1 MCAAAQ
7 TEKLFRKFDK
17 NGIEVVDDKA
27 LDVED
32 KYEKALMMA
41 IDKMESK
48 SSEMEFIDEIF
59 EGEW

>member
-7 TEKLFRKFDK
+7 ADKLFRKFDK
-17 NGIEVVDDKA
+17 NGIDVVDDKA

-32 KYEKALMMA
+32 KYEKALLMA

-48 SSEMEFIDEIF
+48 SLEMEFIDEIF